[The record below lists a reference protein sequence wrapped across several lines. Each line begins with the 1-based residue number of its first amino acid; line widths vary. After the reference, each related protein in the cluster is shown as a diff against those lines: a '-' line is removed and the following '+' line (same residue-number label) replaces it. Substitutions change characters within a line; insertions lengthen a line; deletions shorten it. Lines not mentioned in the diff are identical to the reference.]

1 MYTDICLKK
10 KELVDVLMRNSK
22 RAKRRYENVRL
33 YGKKGIFR
41 RFYRDIKIPIVTT
54 LLMTEK
60 VDISCT
66 DTILA

>member
-22 RAKRRYENVRL
+22 RAKRRYENVWL

-41 RFYRDIKIPIVTT
+41 RFYRDIKLPIVTT
-54 LLMTEK
+54 LLMT
-60 VDISCT
+60 
-66 DTILA
+66 